1 MWDLKPSVTAEPE
14 PGILPLAGDNRY
26 PGTHLL
32 SPGLPLASSVPV

>member
-14 PGILPLAGDNRY
+14 PGTLLLAGDRRY

-32 SPGLPLASSVPV
+32 SPGLPLARSLPV